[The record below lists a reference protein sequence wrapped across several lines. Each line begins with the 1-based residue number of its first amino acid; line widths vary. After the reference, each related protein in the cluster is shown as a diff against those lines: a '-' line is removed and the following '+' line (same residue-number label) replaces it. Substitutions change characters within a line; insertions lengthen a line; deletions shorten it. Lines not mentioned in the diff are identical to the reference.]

1 MDSNGETELV
11 LLIRIARST
20 GQAVWSDRNRFQ
32 IHYGDRE
39 ERTWVT
45 LSADR
50 PITGDGSL
58 PGLVDEL
65 GFAKMAGS
73 GFVPSWLKKGM
84 TPEEIAFCLEVTG
97 F

>member
-1 MDSNGETELV
+1 MDSNGETELG
-11 LLIRIARST
+11 LLIRIARSA
-20 GQAVWSDRNRFQ
+20 GQRVWSDGNRFH
-32 IHYGDRE
+32 IHYGNRKD
-39 ERTWVT
+39 RTWIT

-50 PITGDGSL
+50 PITGDGAM
-58 PGLVDEL
+58 PGLIDEL

-73 GFVPSWLKKGM
+73 GFVPAWLKEGM